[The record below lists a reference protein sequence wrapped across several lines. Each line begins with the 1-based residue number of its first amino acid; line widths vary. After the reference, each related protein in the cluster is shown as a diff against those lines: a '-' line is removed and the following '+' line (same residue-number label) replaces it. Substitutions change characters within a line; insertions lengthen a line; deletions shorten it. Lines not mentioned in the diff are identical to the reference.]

1 MASVS
6 VGLTFTTSGLDAEIW
21 KRTLSPCLPGCV
33 AKMDARDSLFPA
45 LTPIITSFERVAAI
59 FSKNLTLFSMSKK
72 GVFMSQWICRFSPYM
87 ESANGQYSPTPNR
100 WTARAGAAVS
110 SQVERKPL
118 SRCVYLV
125 LLLGSPRLSR
135 GTIGAE
141 ETLSPQ
147 HALDRA
153 VVPLSPGAHDEAMG
167 VLLDMV
173 RWINQP
179 TKVPSRQV
187 TATMG
192 TAKRA
197 SGEKKKR

>member
-72 GVFMSQWICRFSPYM
+72 GV
-87 ESANGQYSPTPNR
+87 